1 MRTYTVAALIGLLS
15 LTLGLAPNRSFPN
28 DTQMVSF
35 DVSVTGKN
43 GRPVAG
49 LGKDNFRVFV
59 DGAEQTI
66 TRVETTK
73 EPLAVVVV
81 VELSEGAAL
90 ANGMEP
96 AEDLLNALDAR
107 DWGAVVAFDSRP
119 DIVVDFTH
127 DKTMLVDGLRR
138 LYTRY
143 FGDSALFD
151 AVYFVVDRM
160 KGLDQKGAIL
170 LLGTGR
176 DNMSL
181 NRTYGQA
188 LRRAETTDTMIYT
201 VSVARPFITNME
213 PWQDY
218 PEQFQIREAENT
230 LRSFAEAS
238 GGLSFEPRFGGQYS
252 SIGQMVITDLRNQ
265 YALTFASANP
275 VVGEKLKRLKVE
287 VVGADMDHD
296 GKVDKLKVRHK
307 RGY

>member
-1 MRTYTVAALIGLLS
+1 MRPYMVAALIMLLS
-15 LTLGLAPNRSFPN
+15 LTLGFAPNRSLPD
-28 DTQMVSF
+28 DTRLVSF

-43 GRPVAG
+43 GQPVTG
-49 LGKDNFRVFV
+49 LGKNNFRVFA
-59 DGAEQTI
+59 DGVEQTV
-66 TRVETTK
+66 TRVGTGK

-81 VELSEGAAL
+81 VELSEGAVL

-96 AEDLLNALDAR
+96 AEDLLNSLDAR

-151 AVYFVVDRM
+151 ALYFVVDRM

-188 LRRAETTDTMIYT
+188 LRRAQTTDTMIYT

-230 LRSFAEAS
+230 LRSFADAS
-238 GGLSFEPRFGGQYS
+238 GGLSFEPRFRGQFS
-252 SIGQMVITDLRNQ
+252 SIGQTVMTDLRNQ
-265 YALTFASANP
+265 YTLTLASANP
-275 VVGEKLKRLKVE
+275 GAGEKLKKLKVE

-296 GKVDKLKVRHK
+296 GKVDKLRARHK
-307 RGY
+307 KGY